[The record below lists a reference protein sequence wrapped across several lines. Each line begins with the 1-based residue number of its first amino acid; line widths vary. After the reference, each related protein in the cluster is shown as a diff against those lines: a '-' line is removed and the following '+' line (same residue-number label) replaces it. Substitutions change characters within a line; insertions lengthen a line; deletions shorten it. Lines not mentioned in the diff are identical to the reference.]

1 MARPAALRW
10 LDVVP
15 GLCGWVVAGEAE
27 AARFGYGDLDPARQ
41 ACALKLH
48 AFDLVPIDADAVL
61 YADLDVLPHNG
72 FPRPAWALQD
82 VDFACVRD
90 RWDDAEVG
98 RVADSCGV
106 PRWQYFNAGVWY
118 ARREAAPMLFGAR
131 AFYDRLK
138 WYDQTGFNVA
148 RLAHRTRTR
157 WLPWR
162 CNAMDLHDAGLSLAA
177 SHAPHHAWPAWEN
190 GEIRG
195 NVGLVDLE
203 YLMDHLFQWDHPYV
217 TDREHVRELAR
228 LAAGCKH
235 VLEVGTFQGH
245 TAWAMA
251 SQGAAV
257 TTLDPANQVSKR
269 LWKQGMS
276 IDAMAHTGAEWLTM
290 DVDGVYDLIFHD
302 AQHGPEIVP
311 ELRRWWE
318 RILPGG
324 VLAVHDAEQL
334 EGWMGNDL
342 PGAVLGEVSRDGRG
356 RELLVIRKSEG

>member
-1 MARPAALRW
+1 MEC
-10 LDVVP
+10 VP
-15 GLCGWVVAGEAE
+15 ELAGWTVAGANE
-27 AARFGYGDLDPARQ
+27 AAGLGYGRFDAARQ

-48 AFDLVPIDADAVL
+48 AFNLVPDDAEAVL
-61 YADLDVLPHNG
+61 YADLDILPHEG
-72 FPRPAWALQD
+72 FPGPAMALRG

-98 RVADSCGV
+98 RVADECGV
-106 PRWQYFNAGVWY
+106 PRHQYFNAGLWY
-118 ARREAAPMLFGAR
+118 ARAR
-131 AFYDRLK
+131 AEPVLHGALAFFDKLK
-138 WYDQTGFNVA
+138 WFDQTGFNISRV
-148 RLAHRTRTR
+148 AHRTRTR

-162 CNAMDLHDAGLSLAA
+162 CNAMDRHDDGFSLAA
-177 SHAPHHAWPAWEN
+177 SHAPHHAWPAWEG

-203 YLMDHLFQWDHPYV
+203 YLMEHLFQWSHPYV
-217 TDREHVRELAR
+217 TDREHVRELAS

-257 TTLDPANQVSKR
+257 TTLDPANKVSKR
-269 LWKQGMS
+269 LWMQGMS
-276 IDAMAHTGAEWLTM
+276 IDAMAHTGAEWLEM
-290 DVDGVYDLIFHD
+290 DVGGCYDMVFHD
-302 AQHGPEIVP
+302 AEHGPGIIP
-311 ELRRWWE
+311 ELRQWWE

-334 EGWMGNDL
+334 EGWCGMDL
-342 PGAVLGEVSRDGRG
+342 DGMAGVSKSTDGRG
-356 RELLVIRKSEG
+356 RELMRILKTES